1 MNEEFKIGD
10 RVVVNGYYFANL
22 KDGDCGVIKGLQSDY
37 EAASI
42 DFDDDVDGWG
52 DEELQIKSGHGVHV
66 LLINLKKVVEKPKSN
81 DKGINLE
88 TQTGRYFNAL
98 VEGLNSQIQLL
109 KQAGIK
115 IHDDNDFEFV
125 IDYVYYSEAQD
136 EVIVRFKGV
145 RE

>member
-1 MNEEFKIGD
+1 MKEEFKIGD
-10 RVVVNGYYFANL
+10 RVIVNGYDFASL
-22 KDGDCGVIKGLQSDY
+22 KDGDCGVIKG
-37 EAASI
+37 
-42 DFDDDVDGWG
+42 FDTNINPIVEFDKNVGGW
-52 DEELQIKSGHGVHV
+52 DNKELQIKAGHG
-66 LLINLKKVVEKPKSN
+66 LYIPPACLKKEVATSKVDS
-81 DKGINLE
+81 KGINLE

-115 IHDDNDFEFV
+115 IHDDNDFEFI

>member
-1 MNEEFKIGD
+1 MG
-10 RVVVNGYYFANL
+10 
-22 KDGDCGVIKGLQSDY
+22 
-37 EAASI
+37 
-42 DFDDDVDGWG
+42 
-52 DEELQIKSGHGVHV
+52 
-66 LLINLKKVVEKPKSN
+66 
-81 DKGINLE
+81 KGISLE
-88 TQTGRYFNAL
+88 TQQGRFFNAL

>member
-1 MNEEFKIGD
+1 MG
-10 RVVVNGYYFANL
+10 
-22 KDGDCGVIKGLQSDY
+22 
-37 EAASI
+37 
-42 DFDDDVDGWG
+42 
-52 DEELQIKSGHGVHV
+52 
-66 LLINLKKVVEKPKSN
+66 
-81 DKGINLE
+81 KGISLE
-88 TQTGRYFNAL
+88 TQQGRFFNAL
-98 VEGLNSQIQLL
+98 VEGLNNQIQLL

>member
-1 MNEEFKIGD
+1 M
-10 RVVVNGYYFANL
+10 
-22 KDGDCGVIKGLQSDY
+22 S
-37 EAASI
+37 
-42 DFDDDVDGWG
+42 
-52 DEELQIKSGHGVHV
+52 
-66 LLINLKKVVEKPKSN
+66 
-81 DKGINLE
+81 KGISLE
-88 TQTGRYFNAL
+88 TQKGRYFNAL

-115 IHDDNDFEFV
+115 IHDDNDFEFI

>member
-1 MNEEFKIGD
+1 
-10 RVVVNGYYFANL
+10 
-22 KDGDCGVIKGLQSDY
+22 
-37 EAASI
+37 
-42 DFDDDVDGWG
+42 
-52 DEELQIKSGHGVHV
+52 VHV

>member
-1 MNEEFKIGD
+1 MNEELKIGD
-10 RVVVNGYYFANL
+10 RVVVDGYDFFEL
-22 KDGDCGVIKGLQSDY
+22 KDGDCGVIKGFMTEC

-42 DFDDDVDGWG
+42 DFASNVGGWG
-52 DEELQIKSGHGVHV
+52 SEELQIKAGHGVHV
-66 LLINLKKVVEKPKSN
+66 PFKHLKKVVEKPKSN

>member
-1 MNEEFKIGD
+1 
-10 RVVVNGYYFANL
+10 
-22 KDGDCGVIKGLQSDY
+22 
-37 EAASI
+37 
-42 DFDDDVDGWG
+42 
-52 DEELQIKSGHGVHV
+52 
-66 LLINLKKVVEKPKSN
+66 
-81 DKGINLE
+81 
-88 TQTGRYFNAL
+88 